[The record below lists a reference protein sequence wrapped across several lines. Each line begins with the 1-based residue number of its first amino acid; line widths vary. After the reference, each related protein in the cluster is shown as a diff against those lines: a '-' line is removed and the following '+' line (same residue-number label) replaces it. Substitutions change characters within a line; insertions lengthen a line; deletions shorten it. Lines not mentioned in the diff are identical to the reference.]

1 MKILLDT
8 QVFIWFAEDDVRLP
22 EEMKRIIEKPWH
34 QVCVS
39 YATFWKIALMIQS
52 GELPASKPIDHIMA
66 QTIKNGIE
74 IVPLKLGH
82 LDRLGWLPPHHD
94 ETFERMLAAQA
105 LFENLMIVS
114 DNPVYNLY
122 GAVRLW
128 SGVK

>member
-8 QVFIWFAEDDVRLP
+8 QTFIWFTEDDLRLP

-52 GELPASKPIDHIMA
+52 GEQPASRPLDEIMDE
-66 QTIKNGIE
+66 TIKNGIE
-74 IVPLKLGH
+74 IVPLKLNH
-82 LDRLGWLPPHHD
+82 IARLAALPQHHD
-94 ETFERMLAAQA
+94 DPFERMLAAQA
-105 LFENLMIVS
+105 LAENLMIVS
-114 DNPVYNLY
+114 GNPVYNTY

-128 SGVK
+128 SGDR